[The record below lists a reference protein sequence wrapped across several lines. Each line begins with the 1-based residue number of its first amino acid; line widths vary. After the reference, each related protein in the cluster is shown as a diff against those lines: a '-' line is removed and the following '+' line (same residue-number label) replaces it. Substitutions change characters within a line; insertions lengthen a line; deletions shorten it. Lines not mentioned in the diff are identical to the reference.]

1 MEKLREREDSS
12 SHGLCPL
19 GTAKKFVFGYFL
31 GAIKWWS
38 LLEKKKN
45 SADGGLGQT
54 RSKRQGFSGRYYRNR
69 FTQKQHIKTS
79 SWLFFFRSVGD
90 RLELQIFFCPE
101 FNPLF

>member
-38 LLEKKKN
+38 LLEKKKRTRLMVDW
-45 SADGGLGQT
+45 AKLGQ
-54 RSKRQGFSGRYYRNR
+54 SGRAFQVAITATGLPRNN
-69 FTQKQHIKTS
+69 I
-79 SWLFFFRSVGD
+79 
-90 RLELQIFFCPE
+90 
-101 FNPLF
+101 

>member
-19 GTAKKFVFGYFL
+19 GTTKKFVFGYFL
-31 GAIKWWS
+31 GAMKLVIPFG
-38 LLEKKKN
+38 KKKN

-79 SWLFFFRSVGD
+79 S
-90 RLELQIFFCPE
+90 
-101 FNPLF
+101 